1 MWRKLLQYFW
11 IKSIINVDMLSGFI
25 KWYKLWIA
33 DIQTYLVLFFSMQI
47 ICVPNF
53 HSWFHHTICPSL
65 TWSYCQDWGGH
76 TFDASGKT
84 RILTGNRSK
93 PAGGADTP
101 PCAILSGRFLEFWAK
116 FELLGTFS
124 PSCSAYN
131 PHWNSFKGWFFGSHM
146 AFTFSLGK
154 PPPPPPKK
162 KPLWTRLLLET
173 PKGKLFS
180 QGSCEDV

>member
-1 MWRKLLQYFW
+1 M
-11 IKSIINVDMLSGFI
+11 
-25 KWYKLWIA
+25 
-33 DIQTYLVLFFSMQI
+33 IQTLNRWYSNVYLVLSLSMQI
-47 ICVPNF
+47 IFVSNF

-65 TWSYCQDWGGH
+65 TWSYCQDSGGH

-116 FELLGTFS
+116 FEQLGTFS

-154 PPPPPPKK
+154 PPPPPKK
-162 KPLWTRLLLET
+162 KRKKRGQLTQTCETHSSTPQSHRFGTFFLLLFFWGGGGGVGW
-173 PKGKLFS
+173 KW
-180 QGSCEDV
+180 

>member
-1 MWRKLLQYFW
+1 
-11 IKSIINVDMLSGFI
+11 
-25 KWYKLWIA
+25 
-33 DIQTYLVLFFSMQI
+33 MQI
-47 ICVPNF
+47 IFVSNF

-65 TWSYCQDWGGH
+65 TWSYCQDSGGH

-154 PPPPPPKK
+154 PPPTKK
-162 KPLWTRLLLET
+162 KRNKTKVICANSKFELIPWEMLCELRVWRKRNVTLEY
-173 PKGKLFS
+173 
-180 QGSCEDV
+180 